1 MGSPGKAF
9 ETDLFDLLH
18 SSNVTKPRPP
28 RLTLARSLH
37 QYDKREAIRKAQL
50 AAEKAERSAV
60 AATSEASHVLL
71 PERAPAS
78 AA

>member
-1 MGSPGKAF
+1 MAF
-9 ETDLFDLLH
+9 ETDLLELLH
-18 SSNVTKPRPP
+18 NNNVTKPRPS
-28 RLTLARSLH
+28 RLTLARSLY

-50 AAEKAERSAV
+50 AAETAERSAV

-71 PERAPAS
+71 PERVPAS